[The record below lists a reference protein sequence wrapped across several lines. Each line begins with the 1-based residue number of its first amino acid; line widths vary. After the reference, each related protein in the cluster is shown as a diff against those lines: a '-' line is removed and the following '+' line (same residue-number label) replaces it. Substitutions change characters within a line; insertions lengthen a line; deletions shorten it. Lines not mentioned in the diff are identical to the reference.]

1 MVHFGLWQYSSSAI
15 ADEVLLTPLNYST
28 HASDFHSV
36 MMSLSGDDTFQQG
49 TELRIVKEHIKV
61 GFNVKRK

>member
-1 MVHFGLWQYSSSAI
+1 
-15 ADEVLLTPLNYST
+15 
-28 HASDFHSV
+28 